1 MLFSSLLFIFFFL
14 PIFLLIYY
22 LVPFK
27 FKNIILLIFSLVFY
41 AWGEPKYI
49 FLLIFVTLLNYI
61 CGLLIDK
68 NKNKKTRKYIMI
80 ICVILNISLLC
91 FFKYT
96 NFIIDNLNSLGLNFN
111 VINIALPLG
120 ISFYIFQTM
129 SYTIDLYKNKVQV
142 EKNFLNFLTYISM
155 FPQLVAG
162 SIIN

>member
-1 MLFSSLLFIFFFL
+1 MKNKFNLTREQNVFITKRSLVNCIWKSKDSEMIGVEWCMLFSSLLFIFFFL

-80 ICVILNISLLC
+80 ICVIP
-91 FFKYT
+91 
-96 NFIIDNLNSLGLNFN
+96 
-111 VINIALPLG
+111 V
-120 ISFYIFQTM
+120 
-129 SYTIDLYKNKVQV
+129 SYTH
-142 EKNFLNFLTYISM
+142 LTLPTTICECRSRWSPYH
-155 FPQLVAG
+155 
-162 SIIN
+162 